1 LDEYFD
7 LSNEMETTQ
16 GAQIKEI
23 REMAKRET
31 RYMLWWKLVVL
42 FTIAATAA
50 VVLTGTYILLKDDQ
64 ESTKRA

>member
-1 LDEYFD
+1 
-7 LSNEMETTQ
+7 METTQ

-31 RYMLWWKLVVL
+31 RHMLWWKLVVL